1 MRNILCKIVD
11 AVAVFVILC
20 AVLVLLT
27 VLLTGDGQAP
37 SILGCSMF
45 RVMTGSMEPTI
56 PTDALIVARQT
67 DPEDL
72 AVGDVISF
80 YSRDP
85 NLSGSVN
92 THRILE
98 IHRESDGLYFT
109 TKGDA
114 NNVADQ
120 YITQE
125 SDIVGRVIFVSAGL
139 GKAVRLLSN
148 PLIFVPVI
156 LLPLALM
163 LFLNLR
169 QTVLLTKKL
178 AQEEEER
185 AIQEALEALREKRE
199 SKS

>member
-1 MRNILCKIVD
+1 
-11 AVAVFVILC
+11 
-20 AVLVLLT
+20 
-27 VLLTGDGQAP
+27 
-37 SILGCSMF
+37 MF